1 MRMPE
6 LPRDLRQPRYARLRE
21 LMIEARKA
29 AGLSQAA
36 VAAKLSRPQSYIAD
50 IERNERR
57 IDVIEYLALAE
68 AIGFDAIGI
77 LEQVRAE
84 PGE

>member
-1 MRMPE
+1 MRMLE

-36 VAAKLSRPQSYIAD
+36 VAVKLGRPQSYIAD

-57 IDVIEYLALAE
+57 IDVIEYLALAD